1 MKNKQ
6 LLLIAGAAAVAAGAY
21 YAFFKKPAPTNT
33 DLTLPPAALPPA
45 ALPVTLPPAALP
57 PAALPAALVIGDT
70 VKAAKKF
77 RMYTEDLG
85 IYSAGGSNGNGE
97 QEAGVY
103 AGKIIGFYTGASS
116 GTNYAKLQ
124 TFTNRPKDS
133 AGNLVSVYLTP
144 TTNLTK

>member
-21 YAFFKKPAPTNT
+21 YAFFKKPTT
-33 DLTLPPAALPPA
+33 ELDTTLPPLPPLPPATPPAALPPA
-45 ALPVTLPPAALP
+45 T
-57 PAALPAALVIGDT
+57 LPAALVIGDT
-70 VKAAKKF
+70 VKAANKF

-85 IYSAGGSNGNGE
+85 TYSAGGSNGSGE

-103 AGKIIGFYTGASS
+103 AGKIIGFYKGASS

>member
-33 DLTLPPAALPPA
+33 DLTLPPAALPPSA
-45 ALPVTLPPAALP
+45 LPPSALPVLP

-70 VKAAKKF
+70 VKAANKF

-97 QEAGVY
+97 QEAGLY
-103 AGKIIGFYTGASS
+103 AGKIIGFYKGASS
-116 GTNYAKLQ
+116 GTNYAKVQ

>member
-45 ALPVTLPPAALP
+45 ALPPSALPVLP

-70 VKAAKKF
+70 VKAANKF

-97 QEAGVY
+97 QEAGLY
-103 AGKIIGFYTGASS
+103 AGKIIGFFKGASS

-124 TFTNRPKDS
+124 TFTNAPKDS